1 MGYIAGIFT
10 TKLFIFFIFG
20 ELRLPLDFSWFVLKR
35 IITPLSPPQFP
46 GILTF
51 LAWMLAV
58 REVSDGL
65 GIETRVNEELASHVT
80 GRAQFLS
87 FYSLSLFS

>member
-1 MGYIAGIFT
+1 
-10 TKLFIFFIFG
+10 
-20 ELRLPLDFSWFVLKR
+20 
-35 IITPLSPPQFP
+35 
-46 GILTF
+46 
-51 LAWMLAV
+51 MLAV

-87 FYSLSLFS
+87 FYSLSLFSWPCVHSAVTSEIILATFLPYVYAAASLLCMAQW